1 MVAKVRSYSR
11 RGTYDHLTLA
21 FRSAIVLGMSRNAY
35 PVDSR
40 TTSRSLG
47 FFCIVVLALSV
58 PLPAFAKDKPLA
70 QRGPAI
76 HLTRD
81 GERWAERT
89 LRKLTLEEKIGQV
102 FMIWCRASFL
112 NVESPEYLQWRD
124 AMQKYHIGSFAMTV
138 HVDGPFLLR
147 SEPYEAAEMLNR
159 LQRESKLP
167 LLFAADFERGVSM
180 RLMGTTVFPH
190 AMAFGG
196 DGKLDDAEKFGRITG
211 EESRAIGIHWNFF
224 PDADVN
230 SNPAN
235 PIINTRSFGEDPQQ
249 VGDLVT
255 AYIKGAHEAGMLT
268 TVKHFPGHGDT
279 ATDSHLG
286 VASVN
291 VDRAHLDS
299 IELPPFR
306 QAIAAGVDSVM
317 VAHVTVPALDPDPNH
332 VATISTSVVTD
343 LLEKQMGFKGL
354 IVTDALDM
362 AGLTHLFANN
372 IGRAAV
378 EAFKAGNDL
387 LLIPADL
394 GASYEAMVK
403 AARSGEISR
412 ERLDHSV
419 LKILKIKASLGLQ
432 VSRTVDLSALATA
445 VGKPDNIAFGQQVA
459 ESAVTLVR
467 DNGKVLPLKSKGT
480 IKAGLPYTT
489 VEETHNQVVA
499 VIFSDDVRTESGRV
513 FGREFRARVPDA
525 RVIYVDPRIAA
536 GESDDVLKAVDE
548 AQTVVT
554 AVYVIPSAGKMGNSM
569 AMADAT
575 GALLQQVLDRAA
587 AKTVVVAMGNPYL
600 ASDFPKIE
608 NYVCTFSNATVS
620 ELGAIKALFGE
631 IAIRGHLPVTI
642 PNVAQRGA
650 GIERPAQVASGGTP
664 NAKQ

>member
-1 MVAKVRSYSR
+1 
-11 RGTYDHLTLA
+11 
-21 FRSAIVLGMSRNAY
+21 MSRF
-35 PVDSR
+35 S
-40 TTSRSLG
+40 SSLLCC
-47 FFCIVVLALSV
+47 FLLALTV
-58 PLPAFAKDKPLA
+58 TPPALAKDKAPA
-70 QRGPAI
+70 QHSPSL

-81 GERWAERT
+81 GERWADRT
-89 LRKLTLEEKIGQV
+89 LRKLTLEEKVGQV

-138 HVDGPFLLR
+138 RVDGPFLLR
-147 SEPYEAAEMLNR
+147 SEPYEAAELLNR
-159 LQRESKLP
+159 LQRDSKLP

-180 RLMGTTVFPH
+180 RLQGTTVFPH

-196 DGKLDDAEKFGRITG
+196 DGKMEDAESFGRISG

-235 PIINTRSFGEDPQQ
+235 PIINTRSFGEDPRQ

-268 TVKHFPGHGDT
+268 TAKHFPGHGDT

-286 VASVN
+286 VATVN

-332 VATISTSVVTD
+332 VATISTNVVTD

-403 AARSGEISR
+403 AVRSGEISR

-432 VSRTVDLSALATA
+432 LSRTVDLNALATA
-445 VGKPDNIAFGQQVA
+445 VGKPENIAFGQQVA
-459 ESAVTLVR
+459 DSAVTLVR

-489 VEETHNQVVA
+489 VEETHNQVVG

-513 FGREFRARVPDA
+513 FGREFRARIPDA

-554 AVYVIPSAGKMGNSM
+554 AVYVIPSAGKIGNSM

-575 GALLQQVLDRAA
+575 GSLLQQVLDRAA

-608 NYVCTFSNATVS
+608 NYVCTFSNASVS

-664 NAKQ
+664 NAQQ

>member
-1 MVAKVRSYSR
+1 
-11 RGTYDHLTLA
+11 
-21 FRSAIVLGMSRNAY
+21 MSRF
-35 PVDSR
+35 S
-40 TTSRSLG
+40 SSLL
-47 FFCIVVLALSV
+47 FFFFLLALTITPSA
-58 PLPAFAKDKPLA
+58 LAKDKPLA
-70 QRGPAI
+70 QRGPTI

-89 LRKLTLEEKIGQV
+89 LHKLTLEEKVGQV

-138 HVDGPFLLR
+138 RVDGPFLLR
-147 SEPYEAAEMLNR
+147 SEPYEAAELLNR
-159 LQRESKLP
+159 LQHDSKLP
-167 LLFAADFERGVSM
+167 LLFAADFERGASM
-180 RLMGTTVFPH
+180 RLQGTTVFPH

-196 DGKLDDAEKFGRITG
+196 DGKMEDAEKFGRISG

-362 AGLTHLFANN
+362 AGLTHLFSNN

-403 AARSGEISR
+403 AVRSGEIPR

-432 VSRTVDLSALATA
+432 LSRTVDLNALATA
-445 VGKPDNIAFGQQVA
+445 VGKPENIAFGQQVA

-480 IKAGLPYTT
+480 NKAGLPYTT
-489 VEETHNQVVA
+489 VEETHNQVVG

-513 FGREFRARVPDA
+513 FGREFRARIPDA

-536 GESDDVLKAVDE
+536 GESEDVLKAVDE

-554 AVYVIPSAGKMGNSM
+554 AVYVIPSAGKIGNSM

-575 GALLQQVLDRAA
+575 GSLLQQVLDRAA

-608 NYVCTFSNATVS
+608 NYVCTFSNASVS

-664 NAKQ
+664 NAQQ

>member
-1 MVAKVRSYSR
+1 MPRFPS
-11 RGTYDHLTLA
+11 
-21 FRSAIVLGMSRNAY
+21 
-35 PVDSR
+35 
-40 TTSRSLG
+40 SLLC
-47 FFCIVVLALSV
+47 FFFLALTIA
-58 PLPAFAKDKPLA
+58 PPAFAKDKPLA
-70 QRGPAI
+70 QRGPTI

-81 GERWAERT
+81 GERWADRT
-89 LRKLTLEEKIGQV
+89 LRRLTLEEKVGQV

-138 HVDGPFLLR
+138 RVDGPFLLR
-147 SEPYEAAEMLNR
+147 SEPYEAAELLNR
-159 LQRESKLP
+159 LQHDSKLP

-180 RLMGTTVFPH
+180 RLQGTTVFPH

-196 DGKLDDAEKFGRITG
+196 DGKMEDAENFGRISG

-235 PIINTRSFGEDPQQ
+235 PIINTRSFGEDPRQ

-332 VATISTSVVTD
+332 VATISPSVVTD

-403 AARSGEISR
+403 AVRSGEISR

-432 VSRTVDLSALATA
+432 LSRTVDLNALATA
-445 VGKPDNIAFGQQVA
+445 VGKPENIAFGQQVA
-459 ESAVTLVR
+459 DSAVTLVR

-489 VEETHNQVVA
+489 VEETHTQVVG

-513 FGREFRARVPDA
+513 FGREFRARIPDA

-536 GESDDVLKAVDE
+536 GESDEVLKAVDE

-554 AVYVIPSAGKMGNSM
+554 AVYVIPSAGKIGNSM
-569 AMADAT
+569 AMAEAT
-575 GALLQQVLDRAA
+575 GTLLQQMLDRAA

-608 NYVCTFSNATVS
+608 NYVCTFSNASVS

-664 NAKQ
+664 NAQQ